1 MNIVNTSNVDHYK
14 WGKDCDG
21 WHLLRS
27 QELSVIEERVPPGE
41 KEERHCHTES
51 QQFFYILSGTAQ
63 LEVDGTVFDICAGN
77 GMHVPAG
84 IPHQLMNNGD
94 QDIRFLAIS
103 QPLSHGDR
111 IKA

>member
-27 QELSVIEERVPPGE
+27 QGLSVIEERVPPGE

-63 LEVDGTVFDICAGN
+63 LE
-77 GMHVPAG
+77 GMGPYLIFALEMVCMFRRGFPT
-84 IPHQLMNNGD
+84 
-94 QDIRFLAIS
+94 S
-103 QPLSHGDR
+103 
-111 IKA
+111 